1 MNKFL
6 FEYSSNKLNASRRLR
21 PCFKLLFIL
30 LIIFLIIFSFF
41 QISFSLNFIGNE
53 SVLENLNKL
62 FKFENQDLRFPSNT
76 ILENSLNYL
85 WITIRLTLTGTV
97 IGFFL
102 ALITSF
108 LCSKKITNNYLSI
121 LLKLFILFL
130 RSFPAIIFINIS
142 KSVFHL
148 ELAAILIFAW
158 FSWIWCNKYLSEI
171 ISNVD
176 VQPYKWS
183 LKNGLGR
190 FYSFKNQIYLRC
202 KNKFIGI
209 FLYSFESNF
218 RWTTLLATVGV
229 IGIGFFIEQNIPNNF
244 ELIGIPLVLIL
255 ISLLFLEFLSLFIKK
270 ILLVNKSKLKK
281 TFNWKKIINYLI
293 LFLILSIVIYS
304 LIILNFEEFNKKIL
318 SQKIYSLFK
327 PDFSLW
333 TKNESRQNPWLGILE
348 LFYQCVCAIF
358 IASIYSFF
366 MSILT
371 SEKIQKSYVY
381 VPAKILN
388 TFLRIFPIIILF
400 YIFNPLFFNAISLGI
415 ILFGLYSGTIISKQL
430 SESINTLEKETIIFY
445 KKQGYSKI
453 FIIKIYVWPK
463 IKKDFKS
470 FAYIRLEVIFR
481 GMIIL
486 GGLGFSILGARLESF
501 ELRNQ
506 LEYTSAFMWPIL
518 ITIFTYNIIPNI
530 IKILKRK
537 TIWKK

>member
-6 FEYSSNKLNASRRLR
+6 FEYSSKSLNASKRIR
-21 PCFKLLFIL
+21 PHFKIFFIL
-30 LIIFLIIFSFF
+30 LIISLIVFSFF
-41 QISFSLNFIGNE
+41 QISFSLNYIAFE
-53 SVLENLNKL
+53 STMENLKKTFE
-62 FKFENQDLRFPSNT
+62 FKNQDLRFPSNT
-76 ILENSLNYL
+76 IFENSLNYL
-85 WITIRLTLTGTV
+85 WITIRLTLTGTTM
-97 IGFFL
+97 GFLL
-102 ALITSF
+102 AVITSF
-108 LCSKKITNNYLSI
+108 LCSKKVTNNYLSI

-130 RSFPAIIFINIS
+130 RAFPAIIFINIS
-142 KSVFHL
+142 KSLFHL
-148 ELAAILIFAW
+148 EFAAILIFAW
-158 FSWIWCNKYLSEI
+158 FSWIWCNKYLLEI
-171 ISNVD
+171 ISNID
-176 VQPYKWS
+176 TRPYNWS
-183 LKNGLGR
+183 LKNGTGR
-190 FYSFKNQIYLRC
+190 FYSFKNQVYLRC
-202 KNKFIGI
+202 KNKFIAV

-255 ISLLFLEFLSLFIKK
+255 VSILFLEFLSLFVKK
-270 ILLVNKSKLKK
+270 VLLVNKSKPKK
-281 TFNWKKIINYLI
+281 TFNWKKLTNYLF
-293 LFLILSIVIYS
+293 LFLILSIVTYS
-304 LIILNFEEFNKKIL
+304 IVILKFNKFDKNLLNEKI
-318 SQKIYSLFK
+318 SSLFN

-333 TKNESRQNPWLGILE
+333 FKSESRQNPWLGILE

-358 IASIYSFF
+358 IATIYSFF
-366 MSILT
+366 MAVLT
-371 SEKIQKSYVY
+371 SEKIQKPYVY

-400 YIFNPLFFNAISLGI
+400 YILNPLFFSPIALGL
-415 ILFGLYSGTIISKQL
+415 ILFGIHSGTIISKNL
-430 SESINTLEKETIIFY
+430 SESINSLEDEIIDFY

-501 ELRNQ
+501 EIRNQ

-518 ITIFTYNIIPNI
+518 ITIFAYNIIPTI
-530 IKILKRK
+530 IKTLKRK
-537 TIWKK
+537 IIWKK

>member
-1 MNKFL
+1 MNKLL
-6 FEYSSNKLNASRRLR
+6 FEYSSNSLNASRRIR
-21 PCFKLLFIL
+21 PYFKILFIL
-30 LIIFLIIFSFF
+30 LLISLIIFSFF
-41 QISFSLNFIGNE
+41 QISFSLNIIGLE
-53 SVLENLNKL
+53 SVTENLNKIFE
-62 FKFENQDLRFPSNT
+62 FKNQDLRFPSNT

-85 WITIRLTLTGTV
+85 WITVRVTLTGTV
-97 IGFFL
+97 IGFLL
-102 ALITSF
+102 AVITSF

-130 RSFPAIIFINIS
+130 RAFPTIIFINIS

-148 ELAAILIFAW
+148 EVAAILIFAW
-158 FSWIWCNKYLSEI
+158 FSWIWCNKYLLEI
-171 ISNVD
+171 ISNID
-176 VQPYKWS
+176 IEPYKQS
-183 LKNGLGR
+183 LKNGIGR

-202 KNKFIGI
+202 KNKFINI

-244 ELIGIPLVLIL
+244 ELIGIPLILIL
-255 ISLLFLEFLSLFIKK
+255 ISILFLEFLSLFIKK
-270 ILLVNKSKLKK
+270 VLLINKSKLKK
-281 TFNWKKIINYLI
+281 TFNWKKLINYLI

-304 LIILNFEEFNKKIL
+304 LIILKFDEFNQKIL
-318 SQKIYSLFK
+318 NQKITSLFN

-333 TKNESRQNPWLGILE
+333 SKSESRQNPWLGILE
-348 LFYQCVCAIF
+348 LFYQCVCSIF
-358 IASIYSFF
+358 IASFYSLF
-366 MSILT
+366 MSILL

-381 VPAKILN
+381 FPAKILN
-388 TFLRIFPIIILF
+388 TFLRIIPIIILF
-400 YIFNPLFFNAISLGI
+400 YIFNPLFFSAISLGV

-430 SESINTLEKETIIFY
+430 SESVNTLEKETIDFY

-453 FIIKIYVWPK
+453 FIIKVYVWPK

-506 LEYTSAFMWPIL
+506 LKYTSAFMWAIL
-518 ITIFTYNIIPNI
+518 ITIFTYNLIPNL
-530 IKILKRK
+530 IKILKKRI
-537 TIWKK
+537 IWKK